1 MSRKI
6 REGYRRLMAFVLSMV
21 LVVSNISANTGIV
34 YAAEK
39 EEESDIALFML
50 DGREILDAIRDLDSQ
65 GSFELED
72 LELEAAQKSVKKSY
86 KKLLEPE
93 KGEVYELTLTVDDRL
108 APEDTQLM
116 ALYRTATEDVVFLF
130 VNESSQAY
138 RFCVNIDGYETKL
151 VKVDPASVYV
161 GEEEEEEEE
170 ETAGGTVSRRRR
182 RRVRRQ
188 RERGEQ
194 QFWRQQRRRSR
205 ERCIRQR
212 ERYRW

>member
-170 ETAGGTVSRRRR
+170 ETAGGTVSRPAGGSAGAGGGASGGSGCAR
-182 RRVRRQ
+182 
-188 RERGEQ
+188 
-194 QFWRQQRRRSR
+194 
-205 ERCIRQR
+205 
-212 ERYRW
+212 